1 MKYNGKVLS
10 TGGSVGSFL
19 KRMERKSRMKKTW
32 KRLVSLLLTA
42 ILLAAV
48 LCLPTALAAEKAPND
63 YGIKEYVAL
72 GDSIAQG
79 KNETTDG
86 SGSYFGS
93 FDVGYTS
100 RVAYAL
106 GLLDNACRY
115 QYTPQIPGVASATN
129 SGRFYSVEQSR
140 FHSWAAVAIRTG
152 DLLYQLDES
161 YPVTPSAYSERW
173 LSTRISEMPKVRDKF
188 LGDLKRADL
197 ISLNIGSNDVFV
209 DPLMTTIW
217 EMEKDY
223 GIDDAKAVLMGLLGS
238 LIGEG
243 EKPALPEGVDE
254 TAFITDFL
262 KRIVPRMLTGY
273 GTFLKNYPIILQK
286 LRALNPTAQIVVDGI
301 HNPLHYLSLTDGKL
315 PISIGELLDSL
326 VLPMRTVIASLCAQ
340 YGCTYID
347 VVDIP
352 LDGDNHPTI
361 EGYQTMADRIVN
373 RLRPVTSYKD
383 VRLLTRENQKAALW
397 GATTQVFPGVSDTKF
412 LPGAFVTRAQ
422 VVAALNALT
431 GGAEEMLGANDYRV
445 LPRKQLIMLLHQFAK
460 EHGDA
465 TAAASDALTWA
476 AETGITKGISRLAM
490 QSIVPSTRAQAV
502 LFLYRFAQVWTP
514 ATQATEDVTAT
525 LTAAEAALN

>member
-1 MKYNGKVLS
+1 M
-10 TGGSVGSFL
+10 
-19 KRMERKSRMKKTW
+19 
-32 KRLVSLLLTA
+32 
-42 ILLAAV
+42 
-48 LCLPTALAAEKAPND
+48 
-63 YGIKEYVAL
+63 
-72 GDSIAQG
+72 
-79 KNETTDG
+79 
-86 SGSYFGS
+86 
-93 FDVGYTS
+93 
-100 RVAYAL
+100 
-106 GLLDNACRY
+106 
-115 QYTPQIPGVASATN
+115 
-129 SGRFYSVEQSR
+129 
-140 FHSWAAVAIRTG
+140 
-152 DLLYQLDES
+152 
-161 YPVTPSAYSERW
+161 
-173 LSTRISEMPKVRDKF
+173 
-188 LGDLKRADL
+188 
-197 ISLNIGSNDVFV
+197 
-209 DPLMTTIW
+209 
-217 EMEKDY
+217 
-223 GIDDAKAVLMGLLGS
+223 
-238 LIGEG
+238 
-243 EKPALPEGVDE
+243 
-254 TAFITDFL
+254 
-262 KRIVPRMLTGY
+262 
-273 GTFLKNYPIILQK
+273 
-286 LRALNPTAQIVVDGI
+286 DGI

-383 VRLLTRENQKAALW
+383 VLLLTRENQKAALW

-422 VVAALNALT
+422 VVVALNALT

-490 QSIVPSTRAQAV
+490 QSIVPCTRAQAV

>member
-1 MKYNGKVLS
+1 MDLTNTKSEYKKLEIEDSFYEEEERCGYVVSAKMK
-10 TGGSVGSFL
+10 
-19 KRMERKSRMKKTW
+19 RIW
-32 KRLVSLLLTA
+32 
-42 ILLAAV
+42 AV
-48 LCLPTALAAEKAPND
+48 EL
-63 YGIKEYVAL
+63 
-72 GDSIAQG
+72 
-79 KNETTDG
+79 
-86 SGSYFGS
+86 
-93 FDVGYTS
+93 
-100 RVAYAL
+100 
-106 GLLDNACRY
+106 
-115 QYTPQIPGVASATN
+115 
-129 SGRFYSVEQSR
+129 
-140 FHSWAAVAIRTG
+140 

-238 LIGEG
+238 LIGQG

-431 GGAEEMLGANDYRV
+431 GGAEEMQISRV
-445 LPRKQLIMLLHQFAK
+445 TAVVD
-460 EHGDA
+460 EHHG
-465 TAAASDALTWA
+465 AAA
-476 AETGITKGISRLAM
+476 
-490 QSIVPSTRAQAV
+490 
-502 LFLYRFAQVWTP
+502 FF
-514 ATQATEDVTAT
+514 
-525 LTAAEAALN
+525 

>member
-1 MKYNGKVLS
+1 MKYNDKVLA
-10 TGGSVGSFL
+10 TGGSVASFL
-19 KRMERKSRMKKTW
+19 KRMERMIRMKKTW

-106 GLLDNACRY
+106 GLLDN
-115 QYTPQIPGVASATN
+115 
-129 SGRFYSVEQSR
+129 VEQSR

-383 VRLLTRENQKAALW
+383 VLLLTRENQKAALW

-514 ATQATEDVTAT
+514 ATQATDDVMAT